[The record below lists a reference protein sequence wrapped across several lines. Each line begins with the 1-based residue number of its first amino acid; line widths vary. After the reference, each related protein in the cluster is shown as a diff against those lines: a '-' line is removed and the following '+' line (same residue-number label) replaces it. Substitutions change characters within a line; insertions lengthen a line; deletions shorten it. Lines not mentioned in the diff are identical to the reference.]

1 MFITTWNVNSIRARQ
16 ERLLTWL
23 KDAAPDVVCLQETK
37 VVESNFPFDALKELG
52 YHAATW
58 GQKTYNGVAILSR
71 TPLEEIEIGMGDGV
85 DDDQARLIAAT
96 VNGIRVISAYF
107 PNGRTVEDEKY
118 QYKQAWM
125 DRLLAK
131 LGSHDLANERL
142 VLAGD
147 FNIVPDER
155 DVNRLDEWAGSVL
168 YNPEMSAYFQKFLD
182 LGLVDTFRLHNEE
195 AGLYSWWDY
204 RMLGFPKN
212 NGLRIDHI
220 LASKAL
226 APESVSARIERDM
239 RKGKKPSDHTVV
251 WAEFGNGR

>member
-1 MFITTWNVNSIRARQ
+1 MNITTWNVNSIRARE
-16 ERLLTWL
+16 ERLLAWL
-23 KDAAPDVVCLQETK
+23 KDATPDVVCLQETK
-37 VVESNFPFDALKELG
+37 VVDEVFPLAAIEALG
-52 YHAATW
+52 YHAATL

-71 TPLEEIEIGMGDGV
+71 TPLEDVERGMGDDT
-85 DDDQARLIAAT
+85 DDIQARLIAAT

-118 QYKQAWM
+118 QYKQAWI
-125 DRLLAK
+125 DRLLAV
-131 LGSHDLANERL
+131 LGSHDMEHERL

-147 FNIVPDER
+147 FNIAPDER
-155 DVNRLDEWAGSVL
+155 DVNRLEQWTGSVL
-168 YNPEMSAYFQKFLD
+168 YNPEMSAYFKKLLD

-226 APESVSARIERDM
+226 SVESVSARIERDM

-251 WAEFGNGR
+251 WAEFS

>member
-1 MFITTWNVNSIRARQ
+1 MRLTTWNVNSIRARE
-16 ERLLTWL
+16 ERLLAWL
-23 KDAAPDVVCLQETK
+23 KAATPDVVCLQETK
-37 VVESNFPFDALKELG
+37 VVDDNFPFEVLEGLG

-71 TPLEEIEIGMGDGV
+71 TPLEDVEIGMGDGGGG

-96 VNGIRVISAYF
+96 VNGIRIISAYF
-107 PNGRTVEDEKY
+107 PNGRSVEDEKY

-131 LGSHDLANERL
+131 LGAHDLHNEKL

-147 FNIVPDER
+147 FNIAPEER
-155 DVNRLDEWAGSVL
+155 DVNRLEEWTGSVL
-168 YNPEMSAYFQKFLD
+168 YNPDMSAYYMKFLD
-182 LGLVDTFRLHNEE
+182 LGLIDTFRLHHEG

-220 LASKAL
+220 LASTAL
-226 APESVSARIERDM
+226 APACTSARIERDM

-251 WAEFGNGR
+251 WAEFS

>member
-1 MFITTWNVNSIRARQ
+1 MRLTTWNVNSIRARE
-16 ERLLTWL
+16 ERLLAWL
-23 KDAAPDVVCLQETK
+23 GTANPDVVCLQETK
-37 VVESNFPFDALKELG
+37 VLDKDFPFSALEDIG
-52 YHAATW
+52 YHAVTV

-71 TPLEEIEIGMGDGV
+71 NPPEDVERGMGDDG

-96 VNGIRVISAYF
+96 VDGVRIISAYF
-107 PNGRTVEDEKY
+107 PNGRTPDDEKY

-142 VLAGD
+142 ALAGD
-147 FNIVPDER
+147 FNIAPDER
-155 DVNRLDEWAGSVL
+155 DVNRLEEWKGSVL
-168 YNPEMSAYFQKFLD
+168 YNPEMSAYFERFLD
-182 LGLVDTFRLHNEE
+182 SGLIDTFRLHHEE

-220 LASKAL
+220 LASTAL
-226 APESVSARIERDM
+226 APESTSSRIERDM

-251 WAEFGNGR
+251 WAEFS

>member
-1 MFITTWNVNSIRARQ
+1 MFITTWNVNSIRARE
-16 ERLLTWL
+16 ERLLAWL
-23 KDAAPDVVCLQETK
+23 NEAMPDVVCLQETK
-37 VVESNFPFDALKELG
+37 VVEDNFPFDALTDLG
-52 YHAATW
+52 YHAVTW

-71 TPLEEIEIGMGDGV
+71 APLEDIEIGMGDGV

-96 VNGIRVISAYF
+96 VEGIRIISAYF

-118 QYKQAWM
+118 RYKQAWM

-131 LGSHDLANERL
+131 LGSHDLETELL

-155 DVNRLDEWAGSVL
+155 DVNRVEEWTGSVL

-212 NGLRIDHI
+212 NGLRIDHV

-226 APESVSARIERDM
+226 AGDSVSSRIERDM
-239 RKGKKPSDHTVV
+239 RKGQKPSDHTVV
-251 WAEFGNGR
+251 WAEFEDGR

>member
-1 MFITTWNVNSIRARQ
+1 MFITTWNVNSIRARE
-16 ERLLTWL
+16 ERLLAWL
-23 KDAAPDVVCLQETK
+23 KEAKPDVVCLQETK
-37 VVESNFPFDALKELG
+37 VVDDHFPFDSLKDVG
-52 YHAATW
+52 YHAVTW
-58 GQKTYNGVAILSR
+58 GQKTYNGVAILSLA
-71 TPLEEIEIGMGDGV
+71 PLEDVERGTGGDT
-85 DDDQARLIAAT
+85 DNDQARLIAAT

-107 PNGRTVEDEKY
+107 PNGRTVDDEKY
-118 QYKQAWM
+118 QYKQEWM

-131 LGSHDLANERL
+131 LGSHDLETERL

-155 DVNRLDEWAGSVL
+155 DVNRVEEWTGSVL

-182 LGLVDTFRLHNEE
+182 LGLLDTFRLHNEE

-226 APESVSARIERDM
+226 AAESVSARIERDM

-251 WAEFGNGR
+251 WAGFEGR

>member
-1 MFITTWNVNSIRARQ
+1 MNITSWNVNSIRARE

-23 KDAAPDVVCLQETK
+23 KDATPDVVCLQETK
-37 VVESNFPFDALKELG
+37 VVDEVFPLDAIEALG
-52 YHAATW
+52 YHVATL

-71 TPLEEIEIGMGDGV
+71 APLEDVKRGMGGDT
-85 DDDQARLIAAT
+85 DDSQARLIAAT

-125 DRLLAK
+125 DRLLAG
-131 LGSHDLANERL
+131 LGSHDMEHERL

-147 FNIVPDER
+147 FNIAPDER
-155 DVNRLDEWAGSVL
+155 DVNRLEQWTGTVL
-168 YNPEMSAYFQKFLD
+168 YNPEMSAYFKKFLD

-220 LASKAL
+220 LVSKAQ
-226 APESVSARIERDM
+226 APSSVSSRIERDM

-251 WAEFGNGR
+251 WAEFS

>member
-1 MFITTWNVNSIRARQ
+1 MFITTWNVNSIRARE
-16 ERLLTWL
+16 ERLLVWL
-23 KDAAPDVVCLQETK
+23 KDATPDVVCLQETK
-37 VVESNFPFDALKELG
+37 VVDDHFPFEAMLEVG

-71 TPLEEIEIGMGDGV
+71 TPLEDVERGMGGDIEG
-85 DDDQARLIAAT
+85 DQARLIAAT

-107 PNGRTVEDEKY
+107 PNGRTVEDDKY

-131 LGSHDLANERL
+131 LGSSDLESEKL
-142 VLAGD
+142 ILAGD
-147 FNIVPDER
+147 FNIAPDER
-155 DVNRLDEWAGSVL
+155 DVNRLEQWTGSVL
-168 YNPEMSAYFQKFLD
+168 YNPDMSAYYQKFLD
-182 LGLVDTFRLHNEE
+182 LGLIDTFRLHNEE

-220 LASKAL
+220 LASKTL
-226 APESVSARIERDM
+226 AEDSVSSRIERDM
-239 RKGKKPSDHTVV
+239 RKGQKPSDHTVV
-251 WAEFGNGR
+251 WAEFR

>member
-1 MFITTWNVNSIRARQ
+1 MNITSWNVNSIRARE

-23 KDAAPDVVCLQETK
+23 KDATPDVVCLQETK
-37 VVESNFPFDALKELG
+37 VVDEVFPLDAIEALG
-52 YHAATW
+52 YHVATL

-71 TPLEEIEIGMGDGV
+71 APLEDVERGMGDDT
-85 DDDQARLIAAT
+85 DDSQARLIAAT

-125 DRLLAK
+125 DRLLAG
-131 LGSHDLANERL
+131 LGSHDMEHERL

-147 FNIVPDER
+147 FNIAPDER
-155 DVNRLDEWAGSVL
+155 DVNRLEQWTGTVL
-168 YNPEMSAYFQKFLD
+168 YNPEMSAYFKKFLD

-220 LASKAL
+220 LVSKAL
-226 APESVSARIERDM
+226 APSSVSSRIERDM

-251 WAEFGNGR
+251 WAEFS

>member
-1 MFITTWNVNSIRARQ
+1 MQITTWNVNSIRARE
-16 ERLLTWL
+16 ERLLAWL
-23 KDAAPDVVCLQETK
+23 TEASPDVVCLQETK
-37 VVESNFPFDALKELG
+37 VVDKDFPFDALMALG

-58 GQKTYNGVAILSR
+58 GQKTYNGVAILS
-71 TPLEEIEIGMGDGV
+71 TSPLDDIELGMGDGV
-85 DDDQARLIAAT
+85 HDDQARLISAT
-96 VNGIRVISAYF
+96 VHGIRIMSAYF

-131 LGSHDLANERL
+131 LGSHDLARDRV

-147 FNIVPDER
+147 FNIAPEER
-155 DVNRLDEWAGSVL
+155 DVNRLEEWTGSVL
-168 YNPEMSAYFQKFLD
+168 FNPEMSAYYRTFIE
-182 LGLVDTFRLHNEE
+182 LGLVDTFRVHHDD

-204 RMLGFPKN
+204 RMLGFPKD

-226 APESVSARIERDM
+226 APSCVSARIERDM

-251 WAEFGNGR
+251 WAEFG